1 VRCVHLF
8 QPAHTD
14 MQRSLFDNSRF
25 SDIVIKF
32 SDREIKA
39 HRFVLCECL
48 YFDRLIGPDSPFTVR
63 IPFAVC
69 ESGYTCATTA
79 MNY

>member
-1 VRCVHLF
+1 VRCGHLF

-63 IPFAVC
+63 IPLL
-69 ESGYTCATTA
+69 CAKVGTRVLLQL
-79 MNY
+79 